1 MTKIPIPESYWVE
14 ENRFLA
20 GEYPATYGIESTRQ
34 RMDLFLE
41 AGVTSFFDL
50 TQSHE
55 LAPYEP
61 ILKEQGEIFAITTS
75 YQRFPIRDH
84 STPSADMMTDILD
97 AIDLAINS
105 GRCVYVHCWGG
116 IGRTGMVVGC
126 YLVRHGATN
135 AEAAAQVNKLFKT
148 RPNNPYFARSPES
161 DEQVNFILNWWED
174 PDRLR
179 RNNQKFCE
187 G

>member
-1 MTKIPIPESYWVE
+1 MTKIPILESYWVE
-14 ENRFLA
+14 ESRFLA
-20 GEYPATYGIESTRQ
+20 GEYPGTNAPESTRR

-41 AGVTSFFDL
+41 AGVNAFIDL

-55 LAPYEP
+55 LVPYDS
-61 ILKEQGEIFAITTS
+61 ILKEQGKIYGILTS
-75 YQRFPIRDH
+75 YQRFPIRDYGV
-84 STPSADMMTDILD
+84 PSADLMTNILD
-97 AIDLAINS
+97 AIDQAIYN

-116 IGRTGMVVGC
+116 VGRTGMVVGC

-135 AEAAAQVNKLFKT
+135 QEAAAQVNQLFKT
-148 RPNNPYFARSPES
+148 RPNNFYFPRSPES
-161 DEQVNFILNWWED
+161 DEQVDFILNWWED

>member
-1 MTKIPIPESYWVE
+1 MTKIPITESYWVE
-14 ENRFLA
+14 KNQFLA
-20 GEYPATYGIESTRQ
+20 GEYPGTNGAESSRQ

-41 AGVTSFFDL
+41 AGVNAFIDL

-55 LAPYEP
+55 LVPYES
-61 ILKEQGEIFAITTS
+61 ILKEQGNIHGILTS

-84 STPSADMMTDILD
+84 RVPSADLMTNILD
-97 AIDLAINS
+97 AIDQVINN

-135 AEAAAQVNKLFKT
+135 AEAVAQVNRLFKT
-148 RPNNPYFARSPES
+148 RPSNPYFARSPES
-161 DEQVNFILNWWED
+161 DEQVDFILNWWED

-179 RNNQKFCE
+179 RNDQKYCE